1 MVQNKEVDKLR
12 QDFDGEAAEAK
23 LGIEGYTKY
32 MERVEAGIGRYLPG
46 FRHYENFN
54 NYNFMF
60 PDSTIEEYRSEMYR
74 QVELAEYISITRQAV
89 LEEVGQPDFM
99 QRNRLE
105 GED

>member
-1 MVQNKEVDKLR
+1 
-12 QDFDGEAAEAK
+12 
-23 LGIEGYTKY
+23 
-32 MERVEAGIGRYLPG
+32 
-46 FRHYENFN
+46 
-54 NYNFMF
+54 MF

>member
-1 MVQNKEVDKLR
+1 
-12 QDFDGEAAEAK
+12 
-23 LGIEGYTKY
+23 

-54 NYNFMF
+54 NYSFMF

-89 LEEVGQPDFM
+89 LEEVAQPDFM
-99 QRNRLE
+99 YKNRLE